1 MATAATGRQGSEAAD
16 ARLDLVLFDGKGGAR
31 LLPGAAGEPPAE
43 LAPKEFVVVTG
54 SAKSPAFRAWLAE
67 QIGPA
72 NAEAMCS
79 DRPQPRFSVVD
90 DKAIVHLSVPHDP
103 ALMQD
108 DATLVR
114 QVMALWIE
122 ARRVIV
128 VHDLKSLDI
137 VNVDKWAA
145 NRRAPLTPIDFVAR
159 LGLRSADR
167 IEPMIERIGDQLDRI
182 EQNIFTETAA
192 VARQRLSATRRT
204 IIGLR
209 RLIWPP
215 RDVLDTLEIE
225 DLSFISARDRTRLR
239 EATGRLERLGAELQS
254 LSERAVL
261 VHEQILD
268 YRAEQMNRIILVLTA
283 VTVILMPMTVIS
295 GVLGMNVA
303 GIPFA
308 TNPYAFWVVVV
319 LMGVI
324 GGGLY
329 LFMRLRR
336 WL

>member
-1 MATAATGRQGSEAAD
+1 MTKQLEKTTKPVPDEWIRV
-16 ARLDLVLFDGKGGAR
+16 VLFDGKGGAR
-31 LLPGAAGEPPAE
+31 LLAADEVPVELPAKAFLLIE
-43 LAPKEFVVVTG
+43 GSGRSKEF
-54 SAKSPAFRAWLAE
+54 REWLAA
-67 QIGPA
+67 QIGA
-72 NAEAMCS
+72 DSTELLCGERA
-79 DRPQPRFSVVD
+79 QPRFSIVD
-90 DKAIVHLSVPHDP
+90 DKAIVHLAVPREVAEHGSSADGE
-103 ALMQD
+103 
-108 DATLVR
+108 R

-122 ARRVIV
+122 ARRVIA
-128 VHDLKSLDI
+128 VHEVKSLDI
-137 VNVDKWAA
+137 VSLDKWAA
-145 NRRAPLTPIDFVAR
+145 SRHAPLSPIDVVAR

-167 IEPMIERIGDQLDRI
+167 IEPLIERIGDQLDRI
-182 EQNIFTETAA
+182 EQGIFTEAA
-192 VARQRLSATRRT
+192 SAARQKLSATRRT

-215 RDVLDTLEIE
+215 RDALDTLEIE
-225 DLSFISARDRTRLR
+225 DLSFITARDRTRLR

-295 GVLGMNVA
+295 GILGMNVA

-308 TNPYAFWVVVV
+308 GEPWAFWIVLV
-319 LMGVI
+319 LMGGI
-324 GGGLY
+324 GFGLY
-329 LFMRLRR
+329 LFMRLRK